1 MAYDTLKE
9 LPQPVRHV
17 LPIRAQEIFLE
28 SFNSAWENYDHN
40 EERAFRVAWAAV
52 KRAYEK
58 DVKTGLW
65 KPKSHSMSK
74 N

>member
-1 MAYDTLKE
+1 MAYETLNE
-9 LPQPVRHV
+9 LPAPVRHV
-17 LPIRAQEIFLE
+17 LPKHAQEIFLE
-28 SFNSAWENYDHN
+28 SFNSAWENYDHS

-52 KRAYEK
+52 KRVYEK
-58 DVKTGLW
+58 DKSTGMW

>member
-1 MAYDTLKE
+1 MAYETLNE

-17 LPIRAQEIFLE
+17 LPKHAQEIFLE

-40 EERAFRVAWAAV
+40 EERAFRVAWSAV
-52 KRAYEK
+52 KRAYKK
-58 DVKTGLW
+58 DKQTGMW